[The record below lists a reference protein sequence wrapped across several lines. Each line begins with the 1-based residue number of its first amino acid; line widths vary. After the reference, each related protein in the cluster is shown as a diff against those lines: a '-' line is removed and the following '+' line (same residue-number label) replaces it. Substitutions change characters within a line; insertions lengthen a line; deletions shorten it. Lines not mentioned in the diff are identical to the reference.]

1 MSTNKSYRSA
11 LIFLTTLFFLWGFI
25 TVLVDSLVPRLK
37 DVFEMSYAKTVLVQF
52 AFFTAFF
59 VVSVPAGAL
68 LSKIGYRKG
77 IVLGLII
84 MALGCL
90 LFYPAA
96 EYRNFNIF
104 LIGYFTLAGGIT
116 VLQVAANPYVALLGS
131 EEDASSRLNLSQAF
145 NSLGTTIA
153 PIVGALFLLSDSV
166 KTSEE
171 INLLTALEKVDYYS
185 AEAATVQTPF
195 LLIAAFIGILAL
207 IFAFLKLPK
216 VMQESPKGGYLSLL
230 KNKLM
235 LMGALG
241 IFVYVGAEVAI
252 GSFLVNYFSD
262 MNLAVIVMENEM
274 MMNIANTIASVFN
287 KTFSNS
293 DPKSLL
299 GIFIIFYWG
308 GAMIGRF
315 IGAYLTKIM
324 DAGKVLSMF
333 ASLAILMILISINT
347 QGLISMWSILAVGLF
362 NSIMFP
368 TIFTLTLEGLGD
380 LKAQASGLLC
390 MAIVGGAIIPFAFGS
405 LIDGFGFKKAFIL
418 TLICYGYIMYY
429 GRLKKQE
436 SRLNFK
442 KKQITIYAHCIF
454 TCFNYSDVYCIK
466 KRYYTTSYRKKT

>member
-1 MSTNKSYRSA
+1 MSSNKSYRSA

-59 VVSVPAGAL
+59 VVSVPAGTL

-96 EYRNFNIF
+96 EYRNFTIF

-171 INLLTALEKVDYYS
+171 INVLTALEKADYYS

-207 IFAFLKLPK
+207 IFAFIKLPK
-216 VMQESPKGGYLSLL
+216 VMKESPKGGYLSLL

-418 TLICYGYIMYY
+418 TVICYGYIMYY
-429 GRLKKQE
+429 GKLK
-436 SRLNFK
+436 SR
-442 KKQITIYAHCIF
+442 
-454 TCFNYSDVYCIK
+454 
-466 KRYYTTSYRKKT
+466 KTA

>member
-59 VVSVPAGAL
+59 VVSVPAGTL

-171 INLLTALEKVDYYS
+171 INLLTDLEKINYYS

-324 DAGKVLSMF
+324 DAGKVLSIF

-418 TLICYGYIMYY
+418 TVICYGYIMYY
-429 GRLKKQE
+429 GKLK
-436 SRLNFK
+436 SR
-442 KKQITIYAHCIF
+442 
-454 TCFNYSDVYCIK
+454 
-466 KRYYTTSYRKKT
+466 KTA

>member
-1 MSTNKSYRSA
+1 MSKNKSYKSA

-59 VVSVPAGAL
+59 VVSVPAGAV

-77 IVLGLII
+77 IVLGLLI

-96 EYRNFNIF
+96 EFRNFTIF

-131 EEDASSRLNLSQAF
+131 EEGASSRLNLSQAF

-153 PIVGALFLLSDSV
+153 PVVGALFLLSDSV

-171 INLLTALEKVDYYS
+171 INALSTLEKVDYYA

-195 LLIAAFIGILAL
+195 LLIATFIGILAVV
-207 IFAFLKLPK
+207 FAFIKLPK

-230 KNKLM
+230 RNKLM

-252 GSFLVNYFSD
+252 GSFLVNYFND
-262 MNLAVIVMENEM
+262 MNLAVIVADNETM
-274 MMNIANTIASVFN
+274 MRIANSIASTFN

-315 IGAYLTKIM
+315 VGAYLTRILP
-324 DAGKVLSMF
+324 AGRVLSLF
-333 ASLAILMILISINT
+333 ALLAIVMIAVSITT
-347 QGLISMWSILAVGLF
+347 QGLLSMWSILAVGLF

-380 LKAQASGLLC
+380 LKAQASGILC
-390 MAIVGGAIIPFAFGS
+390 MAIVGGAIIPFVFGG
-405 LIDGFGFKKAFIL
+405 LIDNFGFKTAFIL
-418 TLICYGYIMYY
+418 TLFCYGYILYY
-429 GRLKKQE
+429 GKLK
-436 SRLNFK
+436 S
-442 KKQITIYAHCIF
+442 
-454 TCFNYSDVYCIK
+454 S
-466 KRYYTTSYRKKT
+466 

>member
-1 MSTNKSYRSA
+1 MSSNKSYKSA

-59 VVSVPAGAL
+59 VVSVPAGAI

-96 EYRNFNIF
+96 EFRNFTIF

-131 EEDASSRLNLSQAF
+131 EEGASSRLNLSQAF

-153 PIVGALFLLSDSV
+153 PVVGALFLLSDSV

-171 INLLTALEKVDYYS
+171 INALSTLEKVDYYA

-195 LLIAAFIGILAL
+195 LLIATFIGILAVV
-207 IFAFLKLPK
+207 FAFIKLPK

-230 KNKLM
+230 RNKLM

-252 GSFLVNYFSD
+252 GSFLVNYFDD
-262 MNLAVIVMENEM
+262 MNLAVLVAENEL
-274 MMNIANTIASVFN
+274 MMNIANTIASTFN
-287 KTFSNS
+287 KSFSNS

-315 IGAYLTKIM
+315 VGAYLTKII
-324 DAGKVLSMF
+324 APGKVLSIF
-333 ASLAILMILISINT
+333 ALLAILMIVISINT
-347 QGLISMWSILAVGLF
+347 QGLLSMWSILAVGLF

-390 MAIVGGAIIPFAFGS
+390 MAIVGGAIIPFVFGG
-405 LIDGFGFKKAFIL
+405 LIDSFGFKTAFIL
-418 TLICYGYIMYY
+418 TMLCYGYILYY
-429 GRLKKQE
+429 GKLK
-436 SRLNFK
+436 S
-442 KKQITIYAHCIF
+442 
-454 TCFNYSDVYCIK
+454 S
-466 KRYYTTSYRKKT
+466 

>member
-1 MSTNKSYRSA
+1 MNQQKSYQSSF
-11 LIFLTTLFFLWGFI
+11 ISVTILFFLWGFI

-37 DVFEMSYAKTVLVQF
+37 EVFEMSYAKTVLVQF

-59 VVSVPAGAL
+59 VISLPAGAIL
-68 LSKIGYRKG
+68 TKIGYKKG
-77 IVLGLII
+77 IVLGLVI
-84 MALGCL
+84 MAIGCL

-96 EYRNFNIF
+96 EYRNFNVF
-104 LIGYFTLAGGIT
+104 LVGYFTLAAGIT

-131 EEDASSRLNLSQAF
+131 EDGASSRLNLSQAF

-153 PIVGALFLLSDSV
+153 PVVGALFLLSDSV

-171 INLLTALEKVDYYS
+171 INLLNNTDKASYYA

-195 LLIAAFIGILAL
+195 LFIAAFIGILAL
-207 IFAFLKLPK
+207 TFSFIKLPK
-216 VMQESPKGGYLSLL
+216 VMEESPKGGYLALL
-230 KNKLM
+230 KNKMMM
-235 LMGALG
+235 LGALG

-252 GSFLVNYFSD
+252 GSFLVNYFDD
-262 MNLAVIVMENEM
+262 MNLAVIIAENQT
-274 MMNIANTIASVFN
+274 MMNIANTIASTFN

-324 DAGKVLSMF
+324 SPGRVLSIF
-333 ASLAILMILISINT
+333 ALLAIVLIAISINT
-347 QGLISMWSILAVGLF
+347 VGLLSMWSILAVGLF

-405 LIDGFGFKKAFIL
+405 LIDGFGFKTAFIL
-418 TLICYGYIMYY
+418 TMICYGYILYY
-429 GRLKKQE
+429 GMIKTSK
-436 SRLNFK
+436 
-442 KKQITIYAHCIF
+442 TI
-454 TCFNYSDVYCIK
+454 K
-466 KRYYTTSYRKKT
+466 

>member
-1 MSTNKSYRSA
+1 MSTNKSYKSA

-59 VVSVPAGAL
+59 VVSVPAGAI

-77 IVLGLII
+77 IVLGLLI

-96 EYRNFNIF
+96 EYRNFTIF

-131 EEDASSRLNLSQAF
+131 EEGASSRLNLSQAF
-145 NSLGTTIA
+145 NSLGTTLA
-153 PIVGALFLLSDSV
+153 PVVGALFLLSDSV

-171 INLLTALEKVDYYS
+171 INALSTLEKVDYYA

-195 LLIAAFIGILAL
+195 LLIATFIGILAVV
-207 IFAFLKLPK
+207 FAFIKLPK

-252 GSFLVNYFSD
+252 GSFLVNYFDD
-262 MNLAVIVMENEM
+262 MNLAILVAENDT
-274 MMNIANTIASVFN
+274 MMNIANTIASTFN
-287 KTFSNS
+287 KSFSNS

-315 IGAYLTKIM
+315 VGAYLTKIIPP
-324 DAGKVLSMF
+324 GKVLSIF
-333 ASLAILMILISINT
+333 ALLAILMIVISINT
-347 QGLISMWSILAVGLF
+347 QGLLSMWSILAVGLF

-390 MAIVGGAIIPFAFGS
+390 MAIVGGAIIPFVFGS
-405 LIDGFGFKKAFIL
+405 LIDNFGFKTAFIL

-429 GRLKKQE
+429 GRLKHMKA
-436 SRLNFK
+436 N
-442 KKQITIYAHCIF
+442 
-454 TCFNYSDVYCIK
+454 
-466 KRYYTTSYRKKT
+466 

>member
-59 VVSVPAGAL
+59 VVSVPAGTL

-96 EYRNFNIF
+96 EYRNFNVF

-405 LIDGFGFKKAFIL
+405 LIDSFGFKKAFIL
-418 TLICYGYIMYY
+418 TVICYGYIMYY
-429 GRLKKQE
+429 GRLK
-436 SRLNFK
+436 N
-442 KKQITIYAHCIF
+442 
-454 TCFNYSDVYCIK
+454 
-466 KRYYTTSYRKKT
+466 RKAA

>member
-77 IVLGLII
+77 IVLGLVI

-96 EYRNFNIF
+96 EYRNFNVF

-171 INLLTALEKVDYYS
+171 INLLTDLEKVDYYS

-207 IFAFLKLPK
+207 IFAFIKLPK
-216 VMQESPKGGYLSLL
+216 VMQESPKAGYLSLL

-324 DAGKVLSMF
+324 DAGKVLSIF

-429 GRLKKQE
+429 GK
-436 SRLNFK
+436 
-442 KKQITIYAHCIF
+442 
-454 TCFNYSDVYCIK
+454 IK
-466 KRYYTTSYRKKT
+466 NRKTA

>member
-1 MSTNKSYRSA
+1 MSTNKSYKSA

-59 VVSVPAGAL
+59 VVSVPAGAI

-96 EYRNFNIF
+96 EFRNFTIF

-131 EEDASSRLNLSQAF
+131 EEGASSRLNLSQAF

-153 PIVGALFLLSDSV
+153 PVVGALFLLSDSV

-171 INLLTALEKVDYYS
+171 INALSNLEKVDYYA

-195 LLIAAFIGILAL
+195 LLIATFIGILAVV
-207 IFAFLKLPK
+207 FAFIKLPK

-230 KNKLM
+230 RNKLM

-241 IFVYVGAEVAI
+241 IFVYVGAEVSI
-252 GSFLVNYFSD
+252 GSFLVNYFDD
-262 MNLAVIVMENEM
+262 MNLAILVAENEL
-274 MMNIANTIASVFN
+274 MMNIANTIASTFN
-287 KTFSNS
+287 KSFSNS

-315 IGAYLTKIM
+315 VGAYLTKII
-324 DAGKVLSMF
+324 APGKVLSIF
-333 ASLAILMILISINT
+333 ALLAILMIVISINT
-347 QGLISMWSILAVGLF
+347 EGLLSMWSILAVGLF

-390 MAIVGGAIIPFAFGS
+390 MAIVGGAIIPFVFGG
-405 LIDGFGFKKAFIL
+405 LIDSFGFKTAFIL
-418 TLICYGYIMYY
+418 TMLCYGYILYY
-429 GRLKKQE
+429 GKLK
-436 SRLNFK
+436 S
-442 KKQITIYAHCIF
+442 
-454 TCFNYSDVYCIK
+454 S
-466 KRYYTTSYRKKT
+466 

>member
-59 VVSVPAGAL
+59 VVSVPAGAI

-77 IVLGLII
+77 IVLGLVV
-84 MALGCL
+84 MAIGCL
-90 LFYPAA
+90 FFYPAA
-96 EYRNFNIF
+96 EYRNFTIF
-104 LIGYFTLAGGIT
+104 LVGYFTLAGGIT

-131 EEDASSRLNLSQAF
+131 EEGASSRLNLSQAF

-153 PIVGALFLLSDSV
+153 PVVGALFLLSDSV

-171 INLLTALEKVDYYS
+171 INALSAMEKVDYYA

-195 LLIAAFIGILAL
+195 LLIASFIGVLAIVFAFI
-207 IFAFLKLPK
+207 KLPK
-216 VMQESPKGGYLSLL
+216 VMQESPKGGYFSLL
-230 KNKLM
+230 RNKLM

-252 GSFLVNYFSD
+252 GSFLVNYFND
-262 MNLAVIVMENEM
+262 MNLAVIVADNEM
-274 MMNIANTIASVFN
+274 MMRIANSIASTFN

-315 IGAYLTKIM
+315 VGAYLTKIM
-324 DAGKVLSMF
+324 PAGRVLSIF
-333 ASLAILMILISINT
+333 ALLAIVMIAVSITT
-347 QGLISMWSILAVGLF
+347 QGLLSMWSILAVGLF

-380 LKAQASGLLC
+380 LKAQASGILC
-390 MAIVGGAIIPFAFGS
+390 MAIVGGAIIPFVFGG
-405 LIDGFGFKKAFIL
+405 LIDNFGFKTAFIL
-418 TLICYGYIMYY
+418 TLFCYGYILYY
-429 GRLKKQE
+429 GKLK
-436 SRLNFK
+436 S
-442 KKQITIYAHCIF
+442 
-454 TCFNYSDVYCIK
+454 S
-466 KRYYTTSYRKKT
+466 

>member
-1 MSTNKSYRSA
+1 MSSNKSYRSA

-59 VVSVPAGAL
+59 VVSVPAGAI

-77 IVLGLII
+77 IVLGLVV
-84 MALGCL
+84 MAIGCL

-96 EYRNFNIF
+96 EYRNFTIF
-104 LIGYFTLAGGIT
+104 LVGYFTLAGGIT

-131 EEDASSRLNLSQAF
+131 EEGASSRLNLSQAF
-145 NSLGTTIA
+145 NSLGTTLA
-153 PIVGALFLLSDSV
+153 PVVGALFLLSDSV
-166 KTSEE
+166 KSSEE
-171 INLLTALEKVDYYS
+171 INALSAIEKVDYYA

-195 LLIAAFIGILAL
+195 LLIASFIGVLAVVFAFI
-207 IFAFLKLPK
+207 KLPK

-241 IFVYVGAEVAI
+241 IFLYVGAEVAI
-252 GSFLVNYFSD
+252 GSFLVNYFND
-262 MNLAVIVMENEM
+262 MNLAVVVAENETM
-274 MMNIANTIASVFN
+274 MRIANSIASTFN

-315 IGAYLTKIM
+315 VGAYLTRILP
-324 DAGKVLSMF
+324 AGRVLSLF
-333 ASLAILMILISINT
+333 ALLAIVMIAVSITT
-347 QGLISMWSILAVGLF
+347 QGLLSMWSILAVGLF

-380 LKAQASGLLC
+380 LKAQASGILC
-390 MAIVGGAIIPFAFGS
+390 MAIVGGAIIPFVFGG
-405 LIDGFGFKKAFIL
+405 LIDNFGFKTAFIL
-418 TLICYGYIMYY
+418 TLFCYGHILYY
-429 GRLKKQE
+429 GKLK
-436 SRLNFK
+436 S
-442 KKQITIYAHCIF
+442 
-454 TCFNYSDVYCIK
+454 S
-466 KRYYTTSYRKKT
+466 

>member
-96 EYRNFNIF
+96 EYRNFNVF

-207 IFAFLKLPK
+207 IFAFIKLPK

-252 GSFLVNYFSD
+252 GSFLVNYFDD
-262 MNLAVIVMENEM
+262 MNLAVIVAENDM
-274 MMNIANTIASVFN
+274 MMNIANTIASTFN

-299 GIFIIFYWG
+299 AVFVIFYWG
-308 GAMIGRF
+308 GAMVGRF

-324 DAGKVLSMF
+324 PAGRVLSIF
-333 ASLAILMILISINT
+333 ALLAVLMIAISINT
-347 QGLISMWSILAVGLF
+347 EGLISMWSILAVGLF

-368 TIFTLTLEGLGD
+368 TIFTLTLDGLGD

-405 LIDGFGFKKAFIL
+405 LIDEFGFKTAFMLTIL
-418 TLICYGYIMYY
+418 CYVYILYY
-429 GRLKKQE
+429 GKLKSSK
-436 SRLNFK
+436 S
-442 KKQITIYAHCIF
+442 
-454 TCFNYSDVYCIK
+454 
-466 KRYYTTSYRKKT
+466 